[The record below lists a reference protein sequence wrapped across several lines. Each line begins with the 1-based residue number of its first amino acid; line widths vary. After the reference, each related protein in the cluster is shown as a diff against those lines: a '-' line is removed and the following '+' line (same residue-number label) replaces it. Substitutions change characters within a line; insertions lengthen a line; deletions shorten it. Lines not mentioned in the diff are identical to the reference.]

1 MNAGFDP
8 ITLTITLTG
17 LALLPLLLVISTSF
31 LKISVVLVI
40 TRNAMGV
47 QQAPP
52 SMALYAIALAI
63 SVLIMSPVIH
73 SISETAKQIDFD
85 NQSKEELFGVVSEAA
100 MPIKLFMEKQTRP
113 DIQVM
118 FLESAKKLWPSD
130 LAKEVKVDNFMIV
143 LPSFVVSELQ
153 TGFEIG
159 FLIYIPFIVIDL
171 IVSNLL
177 LALGMQMVAPMM
189 VSLPLKILLF
199 VMVDGWSKLLNGLV
213 LSYV

>member
-1 MNAGFDP
+1 MTPGFDP

-17 LALLPLLLVISTSF
+17 LALLPLLLIITTSF
-31 LKISVVLVI
+31 LKIAIVLI
-40 TRNAMGV
+40 IARNAMGV

-52 SMALYAIALAI
+52 TMALYAIALAM
-63 SVLIMSPVIH
+63 SVLIMTPTFHEIANKAEQFDFN
-73 SISETAKQIDFD
+73 IEDKETLID
-85 NQSKEELFGVVSEAA
+85 NVGTLAQ
-100 MPIKLFMEKQTRP
+100 PIKQFMQTQVSP
-113 DIQVM
+113 DTTNM
-118 FLESAKKLWPSD
+118 FLESARKLWPSD
-130 LAKEVKVDNFMIV
+130 IADEASGNDFMIMI
-143 LPSFVVSELQ
+143 PSFVVSELQ

>member
-8 ITLTITLTG
+8 VTLTLTLTG

-31 LKISVVLVI
+31 LKISVVLI
-40 TRNAMGV
+40 IARNAIGV

-52 SMALYAIALAI
+52 NMALYAIALAM
-63 SVLIMSPVIH
+63 SVLIMAPVITH
-73 SISETAKQIDFD
+73 VGELAREIDVKTQSEG
-85 NQSKEELFGVVSEAA
+85 ELLDLVTEAGK
-100 MPIKLFMEKQTRP
+100 PIREFMESKSSP
-113 DIQVM
+113 DLQAM
-118 FLESAKKLWPSD
+118 FLDSARKLWPSD
-130 LAKEVKVDNFMIV
+130 MSKSASSSDFMIV

-159 FLIYIPFIVIDL
+159 FLIYIPFIVVDL

>member
-8 ITLTITLTG
+8 ITLTVTLTG
-17 LALLPLLLVISTSF
+17 LALLPLLLMISTSF
-31 LKISVVLVI
+31 LKLSVVLIIV
-40 TRNAMGV
+40 RNAMGV

-52 SMALYAIALAI
+52 TMALYAIALAM
-63 SVLIMSPVIH
+63 SALIMAPVVH
-73 SISETAKQIDFD
+73 DMSDVVQQIDLKT
-85 NQSKEELFGVVSEAA
+85 QSKEELFASITDAG
-100 MPIKLFMEKQTRP
+100 MPIKVFMERHTRP
-113 DIQVM
+113 EIQVM
-118 FLESAKKLWPSD
+118 FLESAKKLWPRKMAQTASQD
-130 LAKEVKVDNFMIV
+130 DFMIV

-189 VSLPLKILLF
+189 LSLPLKILLF